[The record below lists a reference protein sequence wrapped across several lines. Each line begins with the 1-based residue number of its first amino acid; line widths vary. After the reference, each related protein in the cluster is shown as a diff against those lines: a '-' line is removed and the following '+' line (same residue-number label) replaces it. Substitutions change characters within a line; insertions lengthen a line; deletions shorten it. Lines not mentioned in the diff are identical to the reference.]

1 MKTKRIE
8 YLDTIKGFAIL
19 LMLMGHS
26 IAWNFPCWQNVLP
39 IREGMEWQ
47 DIKVGLIWNLIY
59 SFHMALFF
67 FVSGF
72 LSYKE
77 NNDLQQAFFHK
88 CKRLLIPYV
97 VTGGLIVLFRGYFG
111 YWFLFSLWQL
121 SILAIVINV
130 FLPKINKKKSITLDF
145 FILCII
151 YVASRI
157 FFSDRFM
164 DNIFC
169 EQDKFCLYYFPYMG
183 GYLLRKYDFI
193 QKKIQS
199 CFSIC
204 LIGFIMFFINRYL
217 SFEDEA
223 LRLIHSV
230 LLHIGHYIMPIMGTL
245 VIWEI
250 FRGGIESHLQHYFS
264 VIGKHTF
271 EIYIFHIF
279 FIVQIPIIGDFWLV
293 SNFDT
298 CLATQLLYSVVC
310 SVLAICL
317 SLIISIPIRHSKW
330 LKKIVLGEK

>member
-1 MKTKRIE
+1 MRD
-8 YLDTIKGFAIL
+8 LIL
-19 LMLMGHS
+19 ICIG
-26 IAWNFPCWQNVLP
+26 
-39 IREGMEWQ
+39 
-47 DIKVGLIWNLIY
+47 
-59 SFHMALFF
+59 
-67 FVSGF
+67 
-72 LSYKE
+72 
-77 NNDLQQAFFHK
+77 
-88 CKRLLIPYV
+88 YV
-97 VTGGLIVLFRGYFG
+97 VCRLI
-111 YWFLFSLWQL
+111 
-121 SILAIVINV
+121 
-130 FLPKINKKKSITLDF
+130 
-145 FILCII
+145 
-151 YVASRI
+151 
-157 FFSDRFM
+157 FSDRYM
-164 DNIFC
+164 DNPIC

-204 LIGFIMFFINRYL
+204 LIGFIMFFLNRYL
-217 SFEDEA
+217 SFEDDT

-230 LLHIGHYIMPIMGTL
+230 LLHIGHYIMPIMGTI

-250 FRGGIESHLQHYFS
+250 FRGGIESHLQHYFN

-279 FIVQIPIIGDFWLV
+279 FIVQIPIIGEFWIV
-293 SNFDT
+293 SNFET